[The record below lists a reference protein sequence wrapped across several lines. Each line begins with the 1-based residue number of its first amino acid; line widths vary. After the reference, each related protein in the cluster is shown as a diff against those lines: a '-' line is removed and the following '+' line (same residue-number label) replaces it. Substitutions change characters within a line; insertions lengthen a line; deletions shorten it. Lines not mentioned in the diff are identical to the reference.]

1 MGGSDRTGR
10 TLFDIQ
16 ERVPGSCLAAS
27 MALIIKASNSNSNSN
42 SNSKQQAVHDPSVS
56 IASSSLVS
64 VSSDRDRQSH
74 SLAGLNERVS
84 HFKYSEMSQS
94 HGYDGAA
101 AEKMHWRTT

>member
-1 MGGSDRTGR
+1 VGGSDRTGR

-27 MALIIKASNSNSNSN
+27 MALIMKASS
-42 SNSKQQAVHDPSVS
+42 SKQHALRDPCVS
-56 IASSSLVS
+56 IASSSIAS
-64 VSSDRDRQSH
+64 VSSDRDRQSHSH

-101 AEKMHWRTT
+101 AEKKKHWRTT

>member
-16 ERVPGSCLAAS
+16 ERVSGSCLAAS
-27 MALIIKASNSNSNSN
+27 MALIIKASNSNSN

-101 AEKMHWRTT
+101 AEKKHWRTT

>member
-1 MGGSDRTGR
+1 VGGSDRTGR

-27 MALIIKASNSNSNSN
+27 MALIIKASNSN

-101 AEKMHWRTT
+101 AEKKHWRTT

>member
-27 MALIIKASNSNSNSN
+27 MALIIKASN

-101 AEKMHWRTT
+101 AEKKHWRTT